1 MITASPALR
10 GALYALV
17 AMALYCL
24 YDVAIKQLGGSYSP
38 VQILFC
44 AGLFFVPLILGQ
56 LALGSRGGDRN
67 LRPVWPLW
75 MAIRVAAT
83 LVNGIVGAYA
93 FATLPLAQC
102 YAVFFLMPLMI
113 SLLAVPM
120 LGERM
125 DLARGLAILGGLFGV
140 FVALQPGEVHLG
152 LCHLAAFSAAALG
165 ALNYVMLRKSSAVER
180 PGVQMLYPALAQF
193 LVTAAAMP
201 FFWLPM
207 PIEDWLMSAF
217 MAVAVFLG
225 SLLIIAAY
233 RNAPVIIVAPMQY
246 SQIIWAAL
254 LGRLFFDESMSP
266 TMIFGIAVICAAGI
280 FILISSSKS
289 ESPSNP

>member
-1 MITASPALR
+1 
-10 GALYALV
+10 
-17 AMALYCL
+17 
-24 YDVAIKQLGGSYSP
+24 
-38 VQILFC
+38 
-44 AGLFFVPLILGQ
+44 
-56 LALGSRGGDRN
+56 
-67 LRPVWPLW
+67 
-75 MAIRVAAT
+75 
-83 LVNGIVGAYA
+83 
-93 FATLPLAQC
+93 
-102 YAVFFLMPLMI
+102 
-113 SLLAVPM
+113 
-120 LGERM
+120 
-125 DLARGLAILGGLFGV
+125 
-140 FVALQPGEVHLG
+140 
-152 LCHLAAFSAAALG
+152 
-165 ALNYVMLRKSSAVER
+165 
-180 PGVQMLYPALAQF
+180 MLYPALAQF